1 LRTNLFCLLEIR
13 SPMKKKILVIALA
26 ISIVVLTGALML
38 PIEGA
43 PAAAAA
49 PAESSAE
56 FNAYWYSGKAEV
68 SSYTVEM
75 ARYGNMHP
83 GKSVLIFVTEDFLL
97 DKQVKD
103 EQGSGAPSTSVLKL
117 NKIDR
122 FTTGI
127 YDYSI
132 MLSAFMPVDQVT
144 YPFCLKTSF
153 SAQDWCGQSFMQV
166 NRRGDGYQATVRSYF
181 ESEGDKNSIL
191 EDAVLED
198 ALWSMARLNPKTL
211 PIGRFDVIPSSQH
224 QRLRHAL
231 NTLETA
237 TGSLTLERNADSSEQ
252 YIYTVTF
259 AAGRTLKLKLQTVF
273 PYRLYGWEEK
283 VKSGYG
289 MQAQWLT
296 TIASLDKTIKSPY
309 WGLNSPENSKLR
321 KELGLD

>member
-1 LRTNLFCLLEIR
+1 
-13 SPMKKKILVIALA
+13 MKKKIFLIALA
-26 ISIVVLTGALML
+26 TSIVVLTGALML
-38 PIEGA
+38 PIEGTPAADTA
-43 PAAAAA
+43 PAATT
-49 PAESSAE
+49 SSAE
-56 FNAYWYSGKAEV
+56 FNAYWYDGKAEV

-75 ARYGNMHP
+75 ARYGDMHP

-97 DKQVKD
+97 DKQVKN

-166 NRRGDGYQATVRSYF
+166 NRRGEGYQATLRSYF

-191 EDAVLED
+191 DDAVLED

-211 PIGRFDVIPSSQH
+211 PIGKFDIIPSSQH
-224 QRLRHAL
+224 QRLRHTP
-231 NTLETA
+231 NILEKA
-237 TGSLTLERNADSSEQ
+237 TGALTLERNADSSEQ

-259 AAGRTLKLKLQTVF
+259 ASGRTLKFMLQTVF

-289 MQAQWLT
+289 SQAQWLT
-296 TIASLDKTIKSPY
+296 TKASLDKTIKSPY
-309 WGLNSPENSKLR
+309 WGLNSPENRELR